1 MTNRER
7 ILKTLR
13 DAFERELKEADD
25 EQLAMIA
32 KDLSDL
38 IICRDCPCA
47 NELYDCKYLD
57 CYEGIL
63 EYLKEHGDKEHEN
76 NL

>member
-7 ILKTLR
+7 LLKTLR

-32 KDLSDL
+32 EDM
-38 IICRDCPCA
+38 IDCGYLASVTPESLLCYFDEIYDFLQ
-47 NELYDCKYLD
+47 NE
-57 CYEGIL
+57 
-63 EYLKEHGDKEHEN
+63 GDEEHEN

>member
-13 DAFERELKEADD
+13 DAFERELKEAND

-32 KDLSDL
+32 EDM
-38 IICRDCPCA
+38 IDCGYCEPVTSERLHYFDEIYDFLQ
-47 NELYDCKYLD
+47 NE
-57 CYEGIL
+57 
-63 EYLKEHGDKEHEN
+63 GDEEE
-76 NL
+76 

>member
-32 KDLSDL
+32 EDMID
-38 IICRDCPCA
+38 CRYCEPMTSERLCYF
-47 NELYDCKYLD
+47 NEIYDFLQN
-57 CYEGIL
+57 EGD
-63 EYLKEHGDKEHEN
+63 EETDE
-76 NL
+76 